1 MASDLPPSSPPLPAL
16 QDLLQSTAGPSANE
30 IQPDDTQ
37 LDDPLPASITDT
49 PQTSP
54 AQNIF
59 YSVEYP
65 GYVQPLPSST
75 AHAIRTLGGPKS
87 LGRAFGEGG
96 RILELQLQPDN
107 PFAHPVTGDVV
118 ATNKLLVKVVI
129 RRKKK
134 PLETLD
140 GTATRTSATGAST
153 TDKGKGKEVETSA
166 QGGQSAGTYTAEI
179 VGVIPKTVR
188 FRSMADFQ
196 YQPDEDDYIVQMR
209 RAMDRLN
216 VDTVRSFDFEPLE
229 ENYGT
234 GQPASQNSTTT
245 DPDRMEVD
253 DDPTSSAAPTGAVPT
268 NAPKSQLKLIPPP
281 LFSRQGIAQ
290 HYKYVHMSTYWAGD

>member
-1 MASDLPPSSPPLPAL
+1 MASDPPPSSPPLPAL
-16 QDLLQSTAGPSANE
+16 QDLLQSIAGPSTNE
-30 IQPDDTQ
+30 VPPSNTQPDDVQ
-37 LDDPLPASITDT
+37 PLPIPAADT
-49 PQTSP
+49 PRTSP
-54 AQNIF
+54 AQNVF

-75 AHAIRTLGGPKS
+75 AHAIRTLGGQKS
-87 LGRAFGEGG
+87 LERAFGEGG

-134 PLETLD
+134 NLEAPPDAPRTSGAGA
-140 GTATRTSATGAST
+140 GTA
-153 TDKGKGKEVETSA
+153 DKGKGKEVETST
-166 QGGQSAGTYTAEI
+166 QGGQAAGSYTAEI

-209 RAMDRLN
+209 RAMDRLD
-216 VDTVRSFDFEPLE
+216 VDAVRSFDFEPLKE
-229 ENYGT
+229 DYGT
-234 GQPASQNSTTT
+234 GQPTAHSSATV
-245 DPDRMEVD
+245 DPNRMD
-253 DDPTSSAAPTGAVPT
+253 LDNDPTFSAAPTGVVST
-268 NAPKSQLKLIPPP
+268 DAPKSQLNLIPPP

-290 HYKYVHMSTYWAGD
+290 HYK